1 MRQQSNCEVLADDS
15 SCGKVLGCRWNE
27 NSATCVQEPQ
37 RREEDRQLL
46 DQIRVYGE
54 IRVNTDIYTHFSYSD
69 WTYNRFVRQDSGSG
83 ECVSCR
89 EDIVRSMS
97 NLPVDRQ
104 VFVAYFIGRAM
115 LSGFGETDHP
125 PLPTASLDTWQDVT
139 ETVDS
144 MFPVSETS
152 QTQRISMSFFSTMVR
167 FLTYGMLVTAA
178 AAGQQKMTYCFS
190 ANDISYST

>member
-1 MRQQSNCEVLADDS
+1 
-15 SCGKVLGCRWNE
+15 
-27 NSATCVQEPQ
+27 
-37 RREEDRQLL
+37 
-46 DQIRVYGE
+46 
-54 IRVNTDIYTHFSYSD
+54 
-69 WTYNRFVRQDSGSG
+69 
-83 ECVSCR
+83 
-89 EDIVRSMS
+89 MS

-125 PLPTASLDTWQDVT
+125 PLPATSLDTWQDVT

-190 ANDISYST
+190 ANDISYSTEFESLSSNHPEICATFDNGYGSWLWQHSTELTTIYRKGGSVVRPILLGT